1 MDAITINFIL
11 TGIILVLL
19 VFLSFIWP
27 PDSPWSPWWKTDKR
41 ASQAIIDL
49 AKIKNSDIVYELGSG
64 DGEFALYTARITGAN
79 VVGIEIDPIR
89 FYISKIRSYFS
100 PSRKKI
106 KFIKEDFKKIDISET
121 TVLYFYLVPAAIKRI
136 MPKLK
141 KELKPGTK
149 AVSYRY
155 KVEGLKFIAE
165 NKEHKLYLYKF

>member
-11 TGIILVLL
+11 TGIILILL

-49 AKIKNSDIVYELGSG
+49 AKIKKTDTVYELGSG
-64 DGEFALYTARITGAN
+64 DGEFALYTAKVTGAN

-89 FYISKIRSYFS
+89 FYVSKFRSFFS
-100 PSRKKI
+100 PRRSKI
-106 KFIKEDFKKIDISET
+106 KFIKDDFKKIDISAT
-121 TVLYFYLVPAAIKRI
+121 TVLYFYLVPAAIDRI

-141 KELKPGTK
+141 KEIKPGTRV
-149 AVSYRY
+149 VSYRY
-155 KVEGLKFIAE
+155 EIEGLKFIDE
-165 NKEHKLYLYKF
+165 NREHKLYLYKF